1 MGWLILHVREAASN
15 SRAGDARVV
24 NARHGRRGNRT
35 SRTAPS
41 SKTPGIRRP
50 RRFVNTV

>member
-15 SRAGDARVV
+15 SRAGDAHVV
-24 NARHGRRGNRT
+24 NARHSMRGNRT

-41 SKTPGIRRP
+41 AKTSGIRR
-50 RRFVNTV
+50 RHRFVNTV